1 MTHTQM
7 PVMAQYV
14 VACASTGTTPESNV
28 NEAMEA
34 AAAAVER
41 EGKSV
46 LDALKDLHTHFGA
59 GATGSGAAQ
68 ANVVEGPPRLGKVR
82 LLVIVGTTTASRCMY
97 AWLHAPGFS
106 PSL

>member
-1 MTHTQM
+1 M
-7 PVMAQYV
+7 PAKAAHHRDVRAR
-14 VACASTGTTPESNV
+14 AGTTPESNV

-59 GATGSGAAQ
+59 GAAGAGAAQ

-82 LLVIVGTTTASRCMY
+82 LPVMLSVIWVWMPSVSRSID
-97 AWLHAPGFS
+97 AR
-106 PSL
+106 

>member
-1 MTHTQM
+1 
-7 PVMAQYV
+7 
-14 VACASTGTTPESNV
+14 
-28 NEAMEA
+28 MEA

-59 GATGSGAAQ
+59 GAGAPGAAQ

-82 LLVIVGTTTASRCMY
+82 LLLILLVFWARTMS
-97 AWLHAPGFS
+97 APRY
-106 PSL
+106 LRAR

>member
-1 MTHTQM
+1 MLRHRCH
-7 PVMAQYV
+7 MAAFHPAAYMQTDTCHGKYESCV
-14 VACASTGTTPESNV
+14 CATGTTPESNV

-59 GATGSGAAQ
+59 GAAAGGAA

-82 LLVIVGTTTASRCMY
+82 RC
-97 AWLHAPGFS
+97 
-106 PSL
+106 